1 MLLIFN
7 NLLFLLLA
15 TASVVMLM
23 SQAAVVCSNVRVP
36 MMLQKQNCELLFTDE
51 QNMARMAKLCS
62 VKLET
67 FRVDFLGLGVG

>member
-1 MLLIFN
+1 
-7 NLLFLLLA
+7 
-15 TASVVMLM
+15 
-23 SQAAVVCSNVRVP
+23 
-36 MMLQKQNCELLFTDE
+36 MLQKQNCELLFADE